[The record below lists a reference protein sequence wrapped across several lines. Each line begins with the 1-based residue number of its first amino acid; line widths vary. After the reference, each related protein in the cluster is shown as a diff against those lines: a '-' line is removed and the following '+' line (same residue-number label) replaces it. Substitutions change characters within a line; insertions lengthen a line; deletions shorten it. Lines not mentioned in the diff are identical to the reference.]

1 MGSDAFLT
9 DMGIRIAQ
17 RRKELRLTQ
26 EQLAEKMGV
35 SLQTISCIELGKKAV
50 RPENLANLCTY
61 LNVTADYILYGK
73 RNEQQMNDT
82 VLKLS
87 ALGQEEYQAVQ
98 TMIELLY
105 KKK

>member
-17 RRKELRLTQ
+17 RRKELRFTQ

-50 RPENLANLCTY
+50 RPENLVNLCTY
-61 LNVTADYILYGK
+61 LNVTADYILYGR